1 LADESRLAKLA
12 KLLKMSRKPP
22 KPPRLEELMMVK
34 RRGKTKASERVEPSE
49 VLMRRC
55 ELLYRLEPLIF
66 SGVNK
71 LTRRITGS
79 PIYFSNGDEQE
90 IQQVSQWIEEIGL
103 KTLLPHLVKDALIY
117 GFGVAE
123 IVRKN
128 GKVVSLNQLDPKNF
142 DYQREGSDIA
152 LTEDGQIKGFVYKT
166 MPQDIE
172 LKPEEVLLIRFYT
185 LGEYCLGISP
195 IEAAFKTAWIKLNL
209 EEALGEAVF
218 RHGYPIYYF
227 KIGDKDAGFWAD
239 ITPEK
244 IKQAK
249 KIIGKVDTA
258 TELVL
263 PWWITVDTIRAGD
276 VSKVTDFLEF
286 LSMELLA
293 ALEMP
298 KAFGVQ
304 RAGLGG
310 RAVEEMDFE
319 KSILAMQE
327 ELKRQIEEQLLIPYY
342 KENNFKTRPKLN
354 FAEYAPELQTARLRR
369 LSVYSKYG
377 LLSRTKDL
385 ENEIRRREGFP
396 VLPEAERKTDC
407 IFGLGECPVRQEQDL
422 TMDKL
427 VQFCNVCIKRLK
439 KEQEIKGK

>member
-1 LADESRLAKLA
+1 
-12 KLLKMSRKPP
+12 MSKKPP
-22 KPPRLEELMMVK
+22 KPPKLVELISVK
-34 RRGKTKASERVEPSE
+34 RQGKTKPSERIEPSE

-79 PIYFSNGDEQE
+79 PIYFSNGDEEE
-90 IQQVSQWIEEIGL
+90 IQKVSQWIEEIGL

-123 IVRKN
+123 IVRKK
-128 GKVVSLNQLDPKNF
+128 GKIVSLNQLYPKNF
-142 DYQREGSDIA
+142 DYQREGTKIA
-152 LTEDGQIKGFVYKT
+152 LTEDGKIKGFVYKT
-166 MPQDIE
+166 LSEEVE
-172 LKPEEVLLIRFYT
+172 LAPEDVLLIRFYT

-195 IEAAFKTAWIKLNL
+195 IEAAFKTAWIKINL

-227 KIGDKDAGFWAD
+227 KIGDKDAGIWAD
-239 ITPEK
+239 VTPEK
-244 IKQAK
+244 IREAK
-249 KIIGKVDTA
+249 KIIGKIDTA

-263 PWWITVDTIRAGD
+263 PWWISVDVLEAGD
-276 VSKVTDFLEF
+276 VTKVTDFLEF
-286 LSMELLA
+286 LSMEILA

-342 KENNFKTRPKLN
+342 KANNFKTRPKIN

-369 LSVYSKYG
+369 LSVYAKHG
-377 LLSRTKDL
+377 LLSRTKDI

-396 VLPEAERKTDC
+396 ILGSGERNTDC
-407 IFGLGECPVRQEQDL
+407 IFGLGTCPVREEQDL
-422 TMDKL
+422 SMDKL
-427 VQFCNVCIKRLK
+427 VQFCNVCIKRLEEEQRIRGKSGK
-439 KEQEIKGK
+439 KTWKKKKQS